1 MSHEFYSNELFELLS
16 RMRQKLLEL
25 GPNTIATLPKVF
37 KSKPSYDNN
46 ADVNVQDFFEG
57 LQMYGLHI
65 IKEEA
70 VLLCRYF
77 DQTGTEMIN
86 FEKFLYALRGKPNA
100 ERQQAIDYVY
110 SKFDKNHVGY
120 AEATELRKVFN
131 CVKHPRFLSG
141 ELSEDQI
148 FYLYLKN
155 FSNEVK
161 AQVSKKEWDDYYA
174 GISVAVDDDAHFI
187 RLIKNQFKVE

>member
-1 MSHEFYSNELFELLS
+1 MSLEFYSNELFELLS

-77 DQTGTEMIN
+77 DPDATENIN

>member
-1 MSHEFYSNELFELLS
+1 MK
-16 RMRQKLLEL
+16 QKLLEL
-25 GPNTIATLPKVF
+25 GANTIATLPKLF
-37 KSKPSYDNN
+37 KSKSSYNGKTH
-46 ADVNVQDFFEG
+46 VHVSDFFDG
-57 LQMYGLHI
+57 LSSYGLKI
-65 IKEEA
+65 VKEEA
-70 VLLCRYF
+70 VLICRFF
-77 DQTGTEMIN
+77 DRDGTENID
-86 FEKFLYALRGKPNA
+86 FEEFLFANE
-100 ERQQAIDYVY
+100 ERQAVIDLVY

-131 CVKHPRFLSG
+131 CVKHPRYLNG

-155 FSNEVK
+155 FSNNGK
-161 AQVSKKEWDDYYA
+161 GQVTKKEWDDYYA

>member
-1 MSHEFYSNELFELLS
+1 MSLEFYSNELFELLS

-131 CVKHPRFLSG
+131 CVKHPRYLSG
-141 ELSEDQI
+141 ELTEDQI
-148 FYLYLKN
+148 FFLYLKN
-155 FSNEVK
+155 FSIDANDRVT
-161 AQVSKKEWDDYYA
+161 KKEWDDYYA
-174 GISVAVDDDAHFI
+174 GISVAVPDDAHFI

>member
-1 MSHEFYSNELFELLS
+1 MSLEFYSNELFELLS

-77 DQTGTEMIN
+77 DQTGT
-86 FEKFLYALRGKPNA
+86 R
-100 ERQQAIDYVY
+100 
-110 SKFDKNHVGY
+110 
-120 AEATELRKVFN
+120 VF
-131 CVKHPRFLSG
+131 F
-141 ELSEDQI
+141 
-148 FYLYLKN
+148 
-155 FSNEVK
+155 
-161 AQVSKKEWDDYYA
+161 
-174 GISVAVDDDAHFI
+174 
-187 RLIKNQFKVE
+187 

>member
-1 MSHEFYSNELFELLS
+1 MSLEFYSNELFELLS

-131 CVKHPRFLSG
+131 
-141 ELSEDQI
+141 
-148 FYLYLKN
+148 
-155 FSNEVK
+155 
-161 AQVSKKEWDDYYA
+161 
-174 GISVAVDDDAHFI
+174 
-187 RLIKNQFKVE
+187 

>member
-1 MSHEFYSNELFELLS
+1 MSLEFYSNELFELLS

-131 CVKHPRFLSG
+131 CVKHPRYLSG
-141 ELSEDQI
+141 ELTEDQI

-161 AQVSKKEWDDYYA
+161 GVVTKKEWDDYYA

>member
-1 MSHEFYSNELFELLS
+1 MRLEFYSNELFELLS

-155 FSNEVK
+155 FSNDVK
-161 AQVSKKEWDDYYA
+161 EKVTKKEWDDYYA

>member
-1 MSHEFYSNELFELLS
+1 MSLEFYSNELFELLS

-131 CVKHPRFLSG
+131 CVKHRRFLSG

>member
-1 MSHEFYSNELFELLS
+1 MSLEFYSNELFELLS

-100 ERQQAIDYVY
+100 ERQATIDYVY
-110 SKFDKNHVGY
+110 SKFDKNRVGY

-141 ELSEDQI
+141 ELTEDQI

-161 AQVSKKEWDDYYA
+161 AQVTKKEWDDYYA

-187 RLIKNQFKVE
+187 KLIKNQFKVE